1 MSETF
6 RKSLLIALSAI
17 LAALIVAV
25 HGYGMQRGLT
35 MSPTQIHYASLSHA

>member
-17 LAALIVAV
+17 LAALIVAA
-25 HGYGMQRGLT
+25 HGYGMQRGPMLNANA
-35 MSPTQIHYASLSHA
+35 IHAASLSHD

>member
-17 LAALIVAV
+17 LAALIVAA
-25 HGYGMQRGLT
+25 HGYGVQRGLLFET
-35 MSPTQIHYASLSHA
+35 NTPHAMSPSHT